1 MALYNGKEN
10 FEIAKARRRLEQLIK
25 KGALFELKEITK
37 RSLSQNNYLHLI
49 LSYFALELGY
59 SLSYVKLNLF
69 KCKWNRKIFVVK
81 KVSPI
86 TGEQFTDVRSTADLD
101 KEEMTK
107 AINIFIEKAALEA
120 NIRLPIPS
128 DLMYNDEMTKIALE
142 VARNE
147 QYL

>member
-1 MALYNGKEN
+1 MALYNGKDN
-10 FEIAKARRRLEQLIK
+10 FEVAKSRRRLEQLIK

-69 KCKWNRKIFVVK
+69 KCKWNRKMFVIK

-86 TGEQFTDVRSTADLD
+86 TGEQFTDIRSTADLD
-101 KEEMTK
+101 KEEMAK
-107 AINIFIEKAALEA
+107 AITIFIEKAALEA

>member
-1 MALYNGKEN
+1 MALYNGKDN
-10 FEIAKARRRLEQLIK
+10 FEVAKSRRRLEQLIK

-69 KCKWNRKIFVVK
+69 KCKWNRKLFVIK

-86 TGEQFTDVRSTADLD
+86 TGEQFTDIRSTADLD
-101 KEEMTK
+101 KEEMAK
-107 AINIFIEKAALEA
+107 AITIFIEKAALEA

>member
-1 MALYNGKEN
+1 MALYNGKDN
-10 FEIAKARRRLEQLIK
+10 FEVAKSRRRLEQLIK

-69 KCKWNRKIFVVK
+69 KCKWNRKMFVIK

-86 TGEQFTDVRSTADLD
+86 TGEQFTDIRSTADLD

-107 AINIFIEKAALEA
+107 AITIFIEKAALEA

>member
-25 KGALFELKEITK
+25 KEALFELKEITK

-59 SLSYVKLNLF
+59 SANYVKLNLF
-69 KCKWNRKIFVVK
+69 KCKWNRKVFVVK

-86 TGEQFTDVRSTADLD
+86 TGEQFTDIRSTADLD
-101 KEEMTK
+101 KEEMAK
-107 AINIFIEKAALEA
+107 AITIFIEKAALEA